1 MCHTCFH
8 SSMQLFFQDHITSPT
23 TFLTEEESKHLV
35 RVLRKKQGDQIHL
48 TDGKGSLYTCIVA
61 NADPKKASLTILSTQ
76 QAAEDPFHLHLAIA
90 PTKSPDRMEWMVEK
104 ITEIGFHELTL
115 LDSMNG
121 ERSFLKID
129 RLQKKIISACK
140 QSIKWRTPT
149 VHPTRKFSELVQDP
163 DFADYQ
169 KFIAYVDEHHHHH
182 LLDLAQP
189 GQKYLVLIGPEGD
202 FDPSEIRMAL
212 EKGFQAVSLGKS
224 RLRTETAGL
233 AAVQMLQTLNR

>member
-1 MCHTCFH
+1 
-8 SSMQLFFQDHITSPT
+8 MQLFFQDSITSPT
-23 TFLTEEESKHLV
+23 TFLNEEESKHLV

-76 QAAEDPFHLHLAIA
+76 LVAEDPFHLHLAIA

-115 LDSMNG
+115 LDTMHG

-129 RLQKKIISACK
+129 RLNKKMISACK
-140 QSIKWRTPT
+140 QSIKWRTPSLNGT
-149 VHPTRKFSELVQDP
+149 TKLSELIKSP
-163 DFADYQ
+163 EFADYQ
-169 KFIAYVDEHHHHH
+169 KFIAYVDENHTHH
-182 LLDLAQP
+182 LLDLAKA
-189 GQKYLVLIGPEGD
+189 GGKYLILIGPEGD
-202 FDPSEIRMAL
+202 FDSKEIQLAFAQ
-212 EKGFQAVSLGKS
+212 GFKAVSLGKS

-233 AAVQMLQTLNR
+233 AAVQMLQVLNR